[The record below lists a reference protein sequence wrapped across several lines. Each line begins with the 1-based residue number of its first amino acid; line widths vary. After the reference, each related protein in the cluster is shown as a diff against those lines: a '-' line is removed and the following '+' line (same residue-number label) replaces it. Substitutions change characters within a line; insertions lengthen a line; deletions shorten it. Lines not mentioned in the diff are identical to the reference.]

1 MTPNQIWTIGHSN
14 RQLADLLAILQS
26 HGIQLIADVR
36 RFPGSRRQPRFGGES
51 LERALRDAGIG
62 YLHFP
67 DLGGRRR
74 DRLTDS
80 PNGGWRVES
89 FNAYADYTHS
99 PQFQHALNQL
109 IEVATTT
116 RTSLMCSE
124 ALPWRCHRRLIADS
138 LLVRGWTV
146 HDIFGPSRAKQHE
159 LPPFA
164 QIVEGHVIYPP
175 ES

>member
-36 RFPGSRRQPRFGGES
+36 RFPGSRRQPHFGGES
-51 LERALRDAGIG
+51 LESALRDAGIG
-62 YLHFP
+62 YRHFP

-74 DRLTDS
+74 TRLADS

-99 PQFQHALNQL
+99 QQFQHALDQL
-109 IEVATTT
+109 IEVATPPDWQPFGSP
-116 RTSLMCSE
+116 RSLCG
-124 ALPWRCHRRLIADS
+124 AICHGAVS
-138 LLVRGWTV
+138 STG
-146 HDIFGPSRAKQHE
+146 S
-159 LPPFA
+159 
-164 QIVEGHVIYPP
+164 
-175 ES
+175 